1 MTSAQTAIRTMDGF
15 TLEDIVKA
23 IAEILQPATQMELA
37 APEEPQTLVPEMAVK
52 TYKAFEDYPDVL
64 QAKHC
69 RAILG
74 ISEAKTYEVLKSHKC
89 PSFKIGKRILIRKEA
104 FIDYLR
110 ANERKDLMDD
120 DVDMNA
126 EVAG

>member
-1 MTSAQTAIRTMDGF
+1 MTATQTAIRTMDGF

-23 IAEILQPATQMELA
+23 VAAVLQPELQLEMPA
-37 APEEPQTLVPEMAVK
+37 QEEPQAYVPEVAVK

-74 ISEAKTYEVLKSHKC
+74 LSEAKTYEVLNSKKC
-89 PSFKIGKRILIRKEA
+89 PSFTVGKRILVRKEA
-104 FIDYLR
+104 FIDFLQ
-110 ANERKDLMDD
+110 ANEGQDLID
-120 DVDMNA
+120 
-126 EVAG
+126 

>member
-1 MTSAQTAIRTMDGF
+1 MSAQTAVRMLDGY

-23 IAEILQPATQMELA
+23 VAGILQPDLQLELS
-37 APEEPQTLVPEMAVK
+37 APEEPQSYVPEVAVK

-74 ISEAKTYEVLKSHKC
+74 LSEAKTYEVLNSKKC
-89 PSFKIGKRILIRKEA
+89 PSFTVGKRILVRKEA
-104 FIDYLR
+104 FIAFLEV
-110 ANERKDLMDD
+110 NEGQDLID
-120 DVDMNA
+120 
-126 EVAG
+126 